1 MTQFKTCQNNWR
13 IFFFH
18 WSISFIYSYN
28 FRQIHRQ
35 IWPALII
42 LISYSWKMDVLQIFG
57 SWDQEIDSWFTNH
70 EPLIPTLFSIFCFW
84 IASYSAFNLRSS
96 FLCSDSSSSLL
107 IKNEKPYCRF
117 PFFVLVLVIIIFNS
131 IPGFRKSLNSF
142 VSFFQLW
149 IYQHC
154 GYLHFLPPGFFKNL
168 LDIHGM

>member
-1 MTQFKTCQNNWR
+1 
-13 IFFFH
+13 
-18 WSISFIYSYN
+18 
-28 FRQIHRQ
+28 
-35 IWPALII
+35 
-42 LISYSWKMDVLQIFG
+42 MDVLQIFG

-117 PFFVLVLVIIIFNS
+117 PFFVLVLVIIIFIS

-142 VSFFQLW
+142 VSFFQLV
-149 IYQHC
+149 IYQH
-154 GYLHFLPPGFFKNL
+154 PPTPPPPQVFKLFTAPPTGNGCFCIFHAWL
-168 LDIHGM
+168 FPTSTCSYFWSYYNWLDAVIIDF